1 VQFAVACHSEVAMQL
16 GAVWAAVSSTTQSM
30 LGRLP
35 VEFFKVDILGGDGC
49 QVLGAVEAVLACCEL
64 WLQNL

>member
-1 VQFAVACHSEVAMQL
+1 
-16 GAVWAAVSSTTQSM
+16 VSSTTQSM